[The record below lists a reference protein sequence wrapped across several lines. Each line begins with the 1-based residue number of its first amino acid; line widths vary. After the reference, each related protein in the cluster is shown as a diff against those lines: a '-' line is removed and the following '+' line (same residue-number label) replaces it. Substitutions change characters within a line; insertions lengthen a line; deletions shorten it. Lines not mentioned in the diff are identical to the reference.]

1 MGIGSS
7 IIYLGEP
14 LYSGSVN
21 SHNRPMFSPLRY
33 PSIVLLFSSAL
44 WGVSWLPL
52 KFLDA
57 LGFHSLVIIAIAY
70 GVLFV
75 VTVPFALGGYWRFR
89 RQWGFLLGIFAAGG
103 LANACFNYALINGE
117 VLRVMAL
124 FYLLPVWGV
133 LGGYFI
139 LKEKTSLWRW
149 AGVVLALSGA
159 AILLEVHTVWD
170 NSISLIDWVS
180 IASGLCFA
188 ATILLFRGVEQVP
201 LAVKLNT
208 LFMGCAVLA
217 TVGMLVWGIGA
228 SVLEG
233 GAALLWIVAFA
244 VGWLLWANLGSQWA
258 CTKLPAGRSS
268 IIIVMELVAASLSA
282 VLIGEEALTLNI
294 VIGGALILSA
304 TAIEVV
310 NSISGV
316 QRQA

>member
-316 QRQA
+316 QS